1 MRGADRTAGAVLLVL
16 ALAFGAGALKQY
28 AFWAPT
34 GPGPAFLPLW
44 LSVVMAFLATLL
56 LVGALRSSDT
66 AADTAADTA
75 SHWLP
80 SGEGLRRLG
89 IVVGVTIAYV
99 ALLNV
104 TGMVLGTVV
113 FLVVLMRV
121 LDRCAW
127 PVTLA
132 VALATAAFIY
142 FVFARW
148 LRVPLPTG
156 WLGF

>member
-1 MRGADRTAGAVLLVL
+1 MRGADRPAGAVLLVF

-44 LSVVMAFLATLL
+44 LSVVMALLATLL
-56 LVGALRSSDT
+56 LVGALRRSDPGE
-66 AADTAADTA
+66 D
-75 SHWLP
+75 WLP
-80 SGEGLRRLG
+80 SREGLRRLG

-104 TGMVLGTVV
+104 TGMVLGTVL
-113 FLVVLMRV
+113 FLVVLMRF
-121 LDRCAW
+121 LDRCGW
-127 PVTLA
+127 PLTLA
-132 VALATAAFIY
+132 VALASAAFIDL
-142 FVFARW
+142 VFARW

>member
-1 MRGADRTAGAVLLVL
+1 MRGADRTAGAVLLVF

-44 LSVVMAFLATLL
+44 LSVVMALLATLL
-56 LVGALRSSDT
+56 LVGALRRSDPGE
-66 AADTAADTA
+66 D
-75 SHWLP
+75 WLP
-80 SGEGLRRLG
+80 SREGLRRLG

-104 TGMVLGTVV
+104 TGMVLGTVL
-113 FLVVLMRV
+113 FLVVLMRF
-121 LDRCAW
+121 LDRCGW
-127 PVTLA
+127 LLTLA
-132 VALATAAFIY
+132 VALASAAFIDL
-142 FVFARW
+142 VFARW

>member
-1 MRGADRTAGAVLLVL
+1 MRSADRTAGAVLLVF

-34 GPGPAFLPLW
+34 GPGPAFLPFW
-44 LSVVMAFLATLL
+44 LSLVMALLATLL
-56 LVGALRSSDT
+56 LMGAVRRSDPG
-66 AADTAADTA
+66 DD
-75 SHWLP
+75 WLP

-104 TGMVLGTVV
+104 TGMVLGTVL
-113 FLVVLMRV
+113 FLVVLMRF
-121 LDRCAW
+121 LDRCGW
-127 PVTLA
+127 LLTLA

-142 FVFARW
+142 LVFARW

>member
-1 MRGADRTAGAVLLVL
+1 MRSADRTAGAVLLVF
-16 ALAFGAGALKQY
+16 ALAFGVGALKQY

-44 LSVVMAFLATLL
+44 LSVVMALLATLL
-56 LVGALRSSDT
+56 LVGAARRSDPGE
-66 AADTAADTA
+66 D
-75 SHWLP
+75 WLP
-80 SGEGLRRLG
+80 NGEGLRRLG

-104 TGMVLGTVV
+104 TGMVLGTVL
-113 FLVVLMRV
+113 FLVVLMRL
-121 LDRCAW
+121 LDRCGW
-127 PVTLA
+127 LVTLP
-132 VALATAAFIY
+132 VALATAGFIDL
-142 FVFARW
+142 VFARW

>member
-1 MRGADRTAGAVLLVL
+1 MRSADRTAGAVLLVF

-34 GPGPAFLPLW
+34 GPGPAFLPFW
-44 LSVVMAFLATLL
+44 LSVVMALLATLL
-56 LVGALRSSDT
+56 LVGALRSRD
-66 AADTAADTA
+66 AGAD
-75 SHWLP
+75 WRP
-80 SGEGLRRLG
+80 SGEGLRRLA
-89 IVVGVTIAYV
+89 IVVGVTVAFV

-104 TGMVLGTVV
+104 TGMVLGTVL
-113 FLVVLMRV
+113 FLVVLMRF
-121 LDRCAW
+121 LDRCGW
-127 PVTLA
+127 PLTLM

-142 FVFARW
+142 LVFARW

>member
-1 MRGADRTAGAVLLVL
+1 M
-16 ALAFGAGALKQY
+16 AL
-28 AFWAPT
+28 
-34 GPGPAFLPLW
+34 
-44 LSVVMAFLATLL
+44 LATLL
-56 LVGALRSSDT
+56 LVGAVRRSDPG
-66 AADTAADTA
+66 DD
-75 SHWLP
+75 WLP

-104 TGMVLGTVV
+104 TGMVLGTML
-113 FLVVLMRV
+113 FLVVLMRF
-121 LDRCAW
+121 LDRCGW
-127 PVTLA
+127 LLTLA

-142 FVFARW
+142 LVFARW